1 MDEVATMYR
10 ALGERMK
17 GLRSGQGSGQ
27 TLPLLG
33 REINE
38 LDRLQGCG

>member
-1 MDEVATMYR
+1 MNR

-17 GLRSGQGSGQ
+17 GLRSSQGSGQ

-33 REINE
+33 RQINE
-38 LDRLQGCG
+38 LHRLQGCG